1 MEKKLPEILVSF
13 VSLADVL
20 PNLKNHY
27 IFWSM
32 TNNLYFHANK
42 FIQAYIDALLHLLNS
57 IKLKTFLPP
66 PNNLSRGY
74 KSNHSAL
81 LHLINS
87 IWFPL
92 FHHPLFTSQQCLKKL
107 LWKPW
112 LPLASAL
119 APPHPPCGV
128 GAPSSGSPESQV
140 FQDHLRA
147 CFLETDFMKWFLR
160 QEW

>member
-27 IFWSM
+27 IFWSTL
-32 TNNLYFHANK
+32 TNICIFHANK
-42 FIQAYIDALLHLLNS
+42 FSKLMLTPSCIYYQIPSDWKHFFMRIQ
-57 IKLKTFLPP
+57 
-66 PNNLSRGY
+66 

-92 FHHPLFTSQQCLKKL
+92 FHHPLFTSQQCLKKKFSENLGSL
-107 LWKPW
+107 LHQ
-112 LPLASAL
+112 LGRRLTRLAAL
-119 APPHPPCGV
+119 ALLL
-128 GAPSSGSPESQV
+128 
-140 FQDHLRA
+140 QDHLRVR
-147 CFLETDFMKWFLR
+147 FLKTFSRSPESFVFRNWELGF
-160 QEW
+160 